1 MSGIRAVFYRD
12 YRQRMTNIGFVF
24 WDLFVPLAYLVL
36 FGLGFE
42 RMLGSSIGI
51 GEQAFRYT
59 AFLAPGVLGM
69 VTFSVAMNTSWG
81 FFMDKD
87 SGIFYELLTYPITR
101 AQLLIGKIS
110 FNVLLAIIGSGLV
123 VALGHLAL
131 DAPIR
136 WDLLPLTAIIVI
148 TATAGWF
155 FLFSVFAIRFAR
167 MDAFNTVL
175 SAAYILLMF
184 FSSMFY
190 PLSDLPVWFRVPAY
204 INPMTWQVDLLR
216 FSLLGVGSVTPLLL
230 EGAALGLFAIIC
242 LTLAVRALN
251 RAAD

>member
-1 MSGIRAVFYRD
+1 MSGIGAVFFRD

-42 RMLGSSIGI
+42 RMLESSIALEGR
-51 GEQAFRYT
+51 AFSYT
-59 AFLAPGVLGM
+59 TFLVPGVLGM

-110 FNVLLAIIGSGLV
+110 FNVLLAVIGSALAI
-123 VALGHLAL
+123 ALGDIAL
-131 DAPIR
+131 DASVR
-136 WDLLPLTAIIVI
+136 WDLLPLTIAIVI
-148 TATAGWF
+148 TATASWF
-155 FLFSVFAIRFAR
+155 FLFSVFAIQLAR

-175 SAAYILLMF
+175 SASYILLMF

-190 PLSDLPVWFRVPAY
+190 PLTNLPGWFRVLAY
-204 INPMTWQVDLLR
+204 LNPMTWQVDLLR
-216 FSLLGVGSVTPLLL
+216 FSLLGVGSAIPLLF
-230 EGAALGLFAIIC
+230 EGLALVLFALIC
-242 LTLAVRALN
+242 LVLAVRALN
-251 RAAD
+251 RAA

>member
-1 MSGIRAVFYRD
+1 MTGIGAVFYRD

-36 FGLGFE
+36 FGMGFE
-42 RMLGSSIGI
+42 RMLGGSIAVEG
-51 GEQAFRYT
+51 QAFGYT
-59 AFLAPGVLGM
+59 SFLLPGVLGM

-101 AQLLIGKIS
+101 PQLLIGKIS
-110 FNVLLAIIGSGLV
+110 FNVLLAVIGSVLAVVLGV
-123 VALGHLAL
+123 VAM

-136 WDLLPLTAIIVI
+136 WDLLPLTAAIV
-148 TATAGWF
+148 TVATAGWF
-155 FLFSVFAIRFAR
+155 FLFSVFVIKLAR

-184 FSSMFY
+184 LSSMFY
-190 PLSDLPVWFRVPAY
+190 PLSDLPIWFRVPAY
-204 INPMTWQVDLLR
+204 LNPMTWQVDLLR
-216 FSLLGVGSVTPLLL
+216 FSLLGVGSPTTLLI
-230 EGAALGLFAIIC
+230 EGAAVVVFAIIC

-251 RAAD
+251 RAD

>member
-1 MSGIRAVFYRD
+1 MSGVTAVFFRD

-36 FGLGFE
+36 FGMGFE
-42 RMLGSSIGI
+42 RMMTSTIPLEGQSFS
-51 GEQAFRYT
+51 YT
-59 AFLAPGVLGM
+59 TFLVPGVLGM

-110 FNVLLAIIGSGLV
+110 FNVLLAVIGSGLAMV
-123 VALGHLAL
+123 LGGVALGAS
-131 DAPIR
+131 IR
-136 WDLLPLTAIIVI
+136 WELLPLTFAIVVAS
-148 TATAGWF
+148 TASWF
-155 FLFSVFAIRFAR
+155 FLFSVFAIQLAR

-190 PLSDLPVWFRVPAY
+190 PLNNLPIWFRIPAY
-204 INPMTWQVDLLR
+204 LNPMTWQVDLLR
-216 FSLLGVGSVTPLLL
+216 FSVLGVGSPIPLLL
-230 EGAALGLFAIIC
+230 EGAALLIFAFVC
-242 LTLAVRALN
+242 LVLAVRALN
-251 RAAD
+251 RAA

>member
-1 MSGIRAVFYRD
+1 VSGITAVFFRD

-36 FGLGFE
+36 FGIGFE
-42 RMLGSSIGI
+42 RMMGSSIAL
-51 GEQAFRYT
+51 EDQAFSYT
-59 AFLAPGVLGM
+59 TFLVPGVLGM

-110 FNVLLAIIGSGLV
+110 FNVLLAVLGSGLAV
-123 VALGHLAL
+123 VVGGLGLGASV
-131 DAPIR
+131 R
-136 WDLLPLTAIIVI
+136 WDLLPLTAAIVVV
-148 TATAGWF
+148 ATASWF
-155 FLFSVFAIRFAR
+155 FLFSVFAIQLAR

-190 PLSDLPVWFRVPAY
+190 PLSNLPIWFRIPAY
-204 INPMTWQVDLLR
+204 LNPMTWQVDLLR
-216 FSLLGVGSVTPLLL
+216 FSVLGVGSPIPLLF
-230 EGAALGLFAIIC
+230 EGVALLIFALVC
-242 LTLAVRALN
+242 LVLAVRALN
-251 RAAD
+251 RAA